1 MNPQWVAYVAMVL
14 SVSAFVPQAWKV
26 VSTRDTKAL
35 STPMWVVE
43 VLAFATWTTYGGYL
57 RNWPIILTNAICGSL
72 AAVVLIT
79 KLVVEHG
86 RHARARRPNVAT
98 PRGAH

>member
-1 MNPQWVAYVAMVL
+1 MNPEWIAYVAMVL

-43 VLAFATWTTYGGYL
+43 VLAFATWTTYGALL
-57 RNWPIILTNAICGSL
+57 RNWPITLTNAICGLLS
-72 AAVVLIT
+72 AIVLFT
-79 KLVVEHG
+79 KLVVE
-86 RHARARRPNVAT
+86 RKRA
-98 PRGAH
+98 